1 MVLTNYSFF
10 SAVLEEKLF
19 STTRWHIFDGTDYPQ
34 KDSKYYLSYKSLLI
48 NKIKDNEIKVIYTVR
63 PLSGKHFYPYI
74 DENCFEEKKI
84 TKILKSYEVNLCTEI
99 KWKLFYLLK

>member
-19 STTRWHIFDGTDYPQ
+19 STARWHIFDGTDYPQ
-34 KDSKYYLSYKSLLI
+34 KDSKYYLSYKNLLI

-63 PLSGKHFYPYI
+63 PLNNIHLYQYI
-74 DENCFEEKKI
+74 DKNCFEEKKI
-84 TKILKSYEVNLCTEI
+84 TKILKSYEVILCTEI
-99 KWKLFYLLK
+99 K